1 MVLATI
7 LFLLLLNNLFL
18 WKTNPDKQA
27 KRETQKTTLKPTK
40 NVPIIK
46 TKINALFIH
55 FTLLV

>member
-7 LFLLLLNNLFL
+7 LFLLFLNNLFL

-27 KRETQKTTLKPTK
+27 KRETQKTTPKPTK
-40 NVPIIK
+40 NVLIIK